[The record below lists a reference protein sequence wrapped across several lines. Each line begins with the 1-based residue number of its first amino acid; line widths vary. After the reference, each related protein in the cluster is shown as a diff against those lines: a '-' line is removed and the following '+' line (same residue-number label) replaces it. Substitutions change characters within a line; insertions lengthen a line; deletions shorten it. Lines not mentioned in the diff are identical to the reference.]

1 METALIAGKT
11 WQTSHEPHAL
21 EKTGTHHTDTQWKAK
36 GREVTKPATAPLI
49 MLLLPATLINKRY
62 SPEHKEFHACASIL
76 KPQTNWLQTLL
87 VVYLVKLRLT
97 SLKWRL
103 KKLFSLLRREGEK
116 VCKLNKIAFITLYQ
130 NSFHLTT
137 PIAFVPVCESG
148 KIYFFNYTIY
158 FFLVDNSH
166 IWILKCKVALLS
178 TSYTRK
184 EEKEQSTFEWMIRH
198 KFDDGLRFKV
208 THNEISCKF
217 RNMGSEVRGCKA
229 SPVNY
234 LDITKF
240 TSPLTSIRR
249 AFNFVW

>member
-1 METALIAGKT
+1 MYSSLFTRIHSI
-11 WQTSHEPHAL
+11 WPHPLLLFQFVNL
-21 EKTGTHHTDTQWKAK
+21 EKY
-36 GREVTKPATAPLI
+36 I
-49 MLLLPATLINKRY
+49 
-62 SPEHKEFHACASIL
+62 FSI
-76 KPQTNWLQTLL
+76 
-87 VVYLVKLRLT
+87 
-97 SLKWRL
+97 
-103 KKLFSLLRREGEK
+103 
-116 VCKLNKIAFITLYQ
+116 
-130 NSFHLTT
+130 T
-137 PIAFVPVCESG
+137 PF
-148 KIYFFNYTIY
+148 T

-229 SPVNY
+229 CVVNY

-240 TSPLTSIRR
+240 TSPLTSIKR
-249 AFNFVW
+249 AFNLVW

>member
-1 METALIAGKT
+1 M
-11 WQTSHEPHAL
+11 
-21 EKTGTHHTDTQWKAK
+21 
-36 GREVTKPATAPLI
+36 
-49 MLLLPATLINKRY
+49 
-62 SPEHKEFHACASIL
+62 
-76 KPQTNWLQTLL
+76 
-87 VVYLVKLRLT
+87 
-97 SLKWRL
+97 WRKMMMAR
-103 KKLFSLLRREGEK
+103 KKI
-116 VCKLNKIAFITLYQ
+116 VFITLYQ

-229 SPVNY
+229 CPVNY

-249 AFNFVW
+249 AFNLVW